1 MAIEFNTRIY
11 GNRLIG
17 MAMSYYFFKVADN
30 DSVTE
35 MTQKLAQLVTIQ
47 SLVTMNEAR
56 GRWILLCRCV

>member
-1 MAIEFNTRIY
+1 MLAIEFNTRIY

-17 MAMSYYFFKVADN
+17 MAMNYYFFKVADN

-35 MTQKLAQLVTIQ
+35 MTQKLAQLVT
-47 SLVTMNEAR
+47 MNEAR